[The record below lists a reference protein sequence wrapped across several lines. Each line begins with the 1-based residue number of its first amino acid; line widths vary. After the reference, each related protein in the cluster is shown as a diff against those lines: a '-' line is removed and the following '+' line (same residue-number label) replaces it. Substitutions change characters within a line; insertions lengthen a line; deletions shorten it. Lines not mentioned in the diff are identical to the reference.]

1 MRRAGWLLASLLAT
15 SSSAQEW
22 VRGDLYAPPTGDSI
36 APPLAR
42 EFRGAWLA
50 TVDNID
56 WPSKPGLPV
65 AQQQAELRALF
76 DAAERVRLNAIVF
89 QVRPSADAL
98 YRSRLE
104 PWSYFLT
111 GRMGRAPQPMWDPLA
126 FAITEAHAR
135 GMELHA
141 WFNPY
146 RSRHPGDRGPAA
158 ATHVSRAAPAWNRR
172 YGPYGWMDPGEPGVR
187 KRTRD
192 VILDVVRRYD
202 VDGVHM
208 DDYFYPYPERNR
220 RGAEIPFPDGR
231 SWERYRRGGGTLGRD
246 DWRRKNVDDLI
257 RELYD
262 SVKAVKPWVK
272 VGISPFGIWR
282 PGHPATVSGFDA
294 YDKLYADSRRWLN
307 EGWVDY
313 FTPQLYWQVAA
324 PRQPYGDLL
333 AWWRSEN
340 TRQRHLWPGNYTGR
354 ASARGRTSWPVAEVF
369 EQVNETRRQLG
380 DASGNVHFPMN
391 AFVHSTD
398 RLNDRLAAGPYA
410 EPALVPAAPWL
421 SRGASPVPAAAVREH
436 PAGIELRVQRAVPPT
451 SRPAAAPAVS
461 RDATRARTAVPPAP
475 ATNDPRWWVVR
486 AAYPDGWR
494 VQVVDAAREVVRLAV
509 DPAGSYPT
517 AITVSAVD
525 RSGQESAPVV
535 VRR

>member
-1 MRRAGWLLASLLAT
+1 MADRRHVLALLLLAAGT
-15 SSSAQEW
+15 SGAQGW
-22 VRGDLYAPPTGDSI
+22 SRGELYAPPTGDSV
-36 APPLAR
+36 APPVAR
-42 EFRGAWLA
+42 EFRAAWLA

-65 AQQQAELRALF
+65 ARQQAELRALF
-76 DAAERVRLNAIVF
+76 DAAERVHLNAIVF

-98 YRSRLE
+98 YRSRIE

-111 GRMGRAPQPMWDPLA
+111 GAMGRAPQPMWDPLT
-126 FAITEAHAR
+126 FAIEEAHRR

-146 RSRHPGDRGPAA
+146 RSRHPGDKGRAA
-158 ATHVSRAAPAWNRR
+158 ATHVSRAAPAWHHR

-202 VDGVHM
+202 VDGVHL

-220 RGAEIPFPDGR
+220 RGVEIPFPDGR
-231 SWERYRRGGGTLGRD
+231 SWSRYQRSGGRLSRD

-282 PGHPATVSGFDA
+282 PGHPSSVSGFDA

-313 FTPQLYWQVAA
+313 FTPQLYWQITA
-324 PRQPYGDLL
+324 PRQPYADLL
-333 AWWRSEN
+333 AWWRAEN
-340 TRQRHLWPGNYTGR
+340 TRERHLWPGNYTGR
-354 ASARGRTSWPVAEVF
+354 ASAKGRTTWPVSEIF
-369 EQVNETRRQLG
+369 EQVQETRRQLG
-380 DASGNVHFPMN
+380 ALSGNVHFPMN

-410 EPALVPAAPWL
+410 EPALVPAAAWL
-421 SRGASPVPAAAVREH
+421 ARGTVSSPAVSVRDRPE
-436 PAGIELRVQRAVPPT
+436 GIELRVQRPVPPT
-451 SRPAAAPAVS
+451 VRPDPREA
-461 RDATRARTAVPPAP
+461 RDATRTRPVATPGPA
-475 ATNDPRWWVVR
+475 ANDPRWWVVR

-494 VQVVDAAREVVRLAV
+494 VQIVDATQEVVRFSV
-509 DPAGSYPT
+509 DPAGSYPGT
-517 AITVSAVD
+517 ITVSAID
-525 RSGQESAPVV
+525 RTGQESPPQV

>member
-158 ATHVSRAAPAWNRR
+158 ATHVSRAAPAWNHR

-272 VGISPFGIWR
+272 V
-282 PGHPATVSGFDA
+282 
-294 YDKLYADSRRWLN
+294 
-307 EGWVDY
+307 
-313 FTPQLYWQVAA
+313 
-324 PRQPYGDLL
+324 
-333 AWWRSEN
+333 
-340 TRQRHLWPGNYTGR
+340 
-354 ASARGRTSWPVAEVF
+354 
-369 EQVNETRRQLG
+369 
-380 DASGNVHFPMN
+380 
-391 AFVHSTD
+391 
-398 RLNDRLAAGPYA
+398 
-410 EPALVPAAPWL
+410 
-421 SRGASPVPAAAVREH
+421 
-436 PAGIELRVQRAVPPT
+436 
-451 SRPAAAPAVS
+451 
-461 RDATRARTAVPPAP
+461 
-475 ATNDPRWWVVR
+475 
-486 AAYPDGWR
+486 
-494 VQVVDAAREVVRLAV
+494 
-509 DPAGSYPT
+509 
-517 AITVSAVD
+517 
-525 RSGQESAPVV
+525 
-535 VRR
+535 